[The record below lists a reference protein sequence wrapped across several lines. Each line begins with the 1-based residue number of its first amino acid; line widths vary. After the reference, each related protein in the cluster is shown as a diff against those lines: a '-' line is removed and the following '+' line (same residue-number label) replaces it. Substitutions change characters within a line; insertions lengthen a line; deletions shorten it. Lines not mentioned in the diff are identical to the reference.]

1 MVVPETKPKPTPDYT
16 TANPLHPVNANME
29 KSLGPAR
36 SRVACVMNE
45 GDATPNHL
53 FYSWQIDFAGTFG
66 K

>member
-1 MVVPETKPKPTPDYT
+1 MGVPETKTK
-16 TANPLHPVNANME
+16 NPLHPVNATME

-36 SRVACVMNE
+36 SLVACVMNE